1 MKLLLDTHSF
11 IFYVDRPD
19 ALPSAARASIE
30 DSANDLFLS
39 LVSPWEMQ
47 IKSTLGKLRLS
58 KPPAEL
64 VQAELDRAAIQL
76 LPITLH
82 HIDALSR
89 LPNHHRDPFDRLLVA
104 QAIYEGLTLVSA
116 DQAIAKYDAPVLW
129 D

>member
-19 ALPSAARASIE
+19 ALPSAARAAIE
-30 DSANDLFLS
+30 DSSNELFLS

-47 IKSTLGKLRLS
+47 IKSTLGKLQLS
-58 KPPAEL
+58 KPAAEL

-104 QAIYEGLTLVSA
+104 QAIHEGLTLVSS
-116 DQAIAKYDAPVLW
+116 DQTIAKYDAPILW
-129 D
+129 E

>member
-19 ALPSAARASIE
+19 ALPSAARAAME

-47 IKSTLGKLRLS
+47 IKSTLGKLELS
-58 KPPAEL
+58 KPVAEL

-104 QAIYEGLTLVSA
+104 QAIHEDLTLVSS
-116 DQAIAKYDAPVLW
+116 DQILAKYGAPVLW
-129 D
+129 E